1 MAKKIDKIEISDALI
16 ERPIG
21 FSFRGR
27 HFSIYPPTLGKIQLI
42 SRLVDLLEITKVKG
56 DDAVFRGLLKAA
68 REKRD
73 ACLRILAYSTLSGNN
88 CLDEKAVQKRIKR
101 LRRMED
107 VDLASTVL
115 LALTMDRSE
124 DIMEYF
130 GLDTEA
136 KEMSRVMKAK
146 EKNKNSVA
154 FAGKSVWGTMID
166 AACERYGW
174 TYQYV
179 LWDISYCAL
188 KMLLSDQVK
197 TVYLSDEERKR
208 AMIVTDRTK
217 INADDPEAIE
227 RFIKHTSWS

>member
-42 SRLVDLLEITKVKG
+42 SRLVESLGLTDTKSEEAIFK
-56 DDAVFRGLLKAA
+56 GLLVAA
-68 REKRD
+68 QMKRETCK
-73 ACLRILAYSTLSGNN
+73 RILAYATLKGAE
-88 CLDEKAVQKRIKR
+88 CLDEKAVQKR
-101 LRRMED
+101 LRELRWISEPH
-107 VDLASTVL
+107 LASAVL
-115 LALTMDRSE
+115 LALSMDHSE
-124 DIMEYF
+124 AIMEYF

-136 KEMSRVMKAK
+136 KQMSKVMKVK
-146 EKNKNSVA
+146 EKNKNSLA

-166 AACERYGW
+166 SACERYGW

-197 TVYLSDEERKR
+197 TVFLTEEERKR
-208 AMIVTDRTK
+208 AGVVHDRTT
-217 INADDPEAIE
+217 INADDPEALD
-227 RFIKHTSWS
+227 RFIKHTTWS